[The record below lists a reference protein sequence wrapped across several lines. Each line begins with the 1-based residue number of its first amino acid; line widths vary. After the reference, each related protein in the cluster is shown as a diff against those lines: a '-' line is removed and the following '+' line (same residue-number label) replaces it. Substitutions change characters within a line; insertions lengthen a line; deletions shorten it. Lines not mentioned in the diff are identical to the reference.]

1 MSQMLIGLVVG
12 IVVAGAAFLIIKKFT
27 KSEMEGEFSRLSQET
42 LNKVSE
48 QFLML
53 ANEKL
58 GAQSKESQTDLEGKK
73 KEISSLIGEVRRELL
88 ESKKNLSDSE
98 EKRIATFAALQRE
111 LANYKQVT
119 GELKNST
126 DNLKKLLSN
135 NQLRGQF
142 GEQVAEDLLKMAG
155 FVIGQD
161 YVFNKEQDS
170 VDTRPDFTVLL
181 PDKTKINIDVKFP
194 YQALQ
199 KITESESKTDREQY
213 KKQFITDVK
222 QKIKQV
228 TTRDYINPEDRTV
241 DFVILFIPN
250 EMIFSYI
257 YENMNEVW
265 QEAMQKKV
273 VLAGPFSFTAILRMV
288 KQSYSNFK
296 YQENLHSAISLI
308 QKFEQE
314 FELYSDAFV
323 KIGDKIDACKKQ
335 YDAVATTRTNKL
347 NKIVGQIR
355 NESGDIPK
363 EEKLLD

>member
-1 MSQMLIGLVVG
+1 MSQIIIGLIIGVVVG
-12 IVVAGAAFLIIKKFT
+12 AMTFWIVKKFA
-27 KSEMEGEFSRLSQET
+27 KSDMEGEFSHLSQEA
-42 LNKVSE
+42 LRKASE

-53 ANEKL
+53 AQEKM
-58 GAQSKESQTDLEGKK
+58 GSQSKESKTDLEGKK
-73 KEISSLIGEVRRELL
+73 KEITSLIDEMRRELL
-88 ESKKNLSDSE
+88 ESKKHLSESE
-98 EKRIATFAALQRE
+98 EKRIASFSALKKE
-111 LANYKQVT
+111 LENSNQAT
-119 GELKNST
+119 GELKTSA

-142 GEQVAEDLLKMAG
+142 GEQQAEGLLKMAG

-161 YVFNKEQDS
+161 YVFNKELDS
-170 VDTRPDFTVLL
+170 VDTRPDFTVFM
-181 PDKTKINIDVKFP
+181 PDKTKINVDVKFP

-199 KITESESKTDREQY
+199 KISESESKTDREQY

-228 TTRDYINPEDRTV
+228 TTRDYINPEEKTV

-288 KQSYSNFK
+288 KQAYSNFK

-314 FELYSDAFV
+314 FEKYNGEFL

-335 YDAVATTRTNKL
+335 YDSVSTTRVNKL
-347 NKIVGQIR
+347 NKIVGQIQ
-355 NESGDIPK
+355 NEDIDLENDK
-363 EEKLLD
+363 KLID